1 MTDQDR
7 VILERLKLRL
17 SQRLSLHRVILF
29 GSRAR
34 GDADA
39 ESDMD
44 VLVVLNNSVNPWE
57 EEYVRECAWEA
68 GVEQG
73 IVLVPLTVARSEWE
87 EGPLSSSLLA
97 IGVAQDGV
105 AI

>member
-7 VILERLKLRL
+7 VILERLK
-17 SQRLSLHRVILF
+17 QRLSERLSLRRVILF

-39 ESDMD
+39 DSDMD
-44 VLVVLNNSVNPWE
+44 VLVVLNGPVNPWE

-68 GVEQG
+68 GVEQS
-73 IVLVPLTVARSEWE
+73 IVLVPVTVARDEWE